1 MYKYEILTFFN
12 KCLSSYR
19 RFVKDNIYDA
29 NRRSLIQELD
39 SCDSWTESTKTQ
51 VQKILLT
58 LSNVSLQANIK
69 LELSYGSLL
78 GHIRHGE
85 IMSWDDDADL
95 AIYSADVS
103 NFLKVVE
110 QEGSLLFDE
119 FIYANTGIK
128 YLKFWTKQGEP
139 IRGHLHTFPFVDIWL
154 YTIDDEKWINFSGEV
169 QHPISDYYPTK
180 EVVFEGAK
188 FGIPHNSL
196 LCLDRHYKNWR
207 EEIQVF
213 PWSHRLERPSFKPLK
228 VGIKVD
234 ANGKFVKYT

>member
-1 MYKYEILTFFN
+1 MCKYTILTFFS
-12 KCLSSYR
+12 KFLSKSNQL
-19 RFVKDNIYDA
+19 VKESIYDA
-29 NRRSLIQELD
+29 NRKRLIQEVD
-39 SCDSWTESTKTQ
+39 SCNSWTEITKNR

-58 LSNVSLQANIK
+58 LSTVGLQANIK

-78 GHIRHGE
+78 GYIRHNG
-85 IMSWDDDADL
+85 IMPWDDDADL
-95 AIYSADVS
+95 AIHSADVP
-103 NFLKVVE
+103 NFLKAVE

-119 FIYANTGIK
+119 FFYANTGIK

-139 IRGHLHTFPFVDIWL
+139 IGGHLHTFPFVDIWL
-154 YTIDDEKWINFSGEV
+154 YTIDNEKWINFSGEV
-169 QHPISDYYPTK
+169 RHPVPDYYPTK

-207 EEIQVF
+207 KEIQVF

-234 ANGKFVKYT
+234 ANGKFVKYI